1 MKKCFPVPPAAP
13 FFSVKFGKVDKYFIN
28 HVPVHILDR
37 RPVRKAAVTLSREEA
52 AQARRLKV
60 RRILSISGNVDK
72 DLNKAP

>member
-28 HVPVHILDR
+28 RVPVHTFDR
-37 RPVRKAAVTLSREEA
+37 RPGRKAAVTLSREEV